1 MFFRWSLSGNMS
13 WPEQSLRQAFFAL
26 DPSSALKKFD
36 SAIIYLAFYFR
47 FIKKQAELWHEGQ
60 GLARQVN
67 EPMHLSV
74 YCTTLSNQIQL
85 LFQSALQKIS
95 TCSELIKG

>member
-1 MFFRWSLSGNMS
+1 MVSIWHR
-13 WPEQSLRQAFFAL
+13 
-26 DPSSALKKFD
+26 ALKEFD

-47 FIKKQAELWHEGQ
+47 FIKKQVELWHEGQ

-67 EPMHLSV
+67 EPMHLSLS
-74 YCTTLSNQIQL
+74 CTILSNQTQL

-95 TCSELIKG
+95 TCVELIKA